1 MVRVRLLSRH
11 FETCQRNDGGCCI
24 RQVVECIRRDGDG
37 MTEKACQSLGSE
49 QDQVEK
55 NPDDTAEHSICLA
68 NAGIRDVFM
77 IPDK

>member
-11 FETCQRNDGGCCI
+11 PEAYQRNDGGCRI
-24 RQVVECIRRDGDG
+24 RQVVECICRDGDG

-68 NAGIRDVFM
+68 NAGIRNVFM